1 MDWNEITNGIDHI
14 AGKHITLST
23 DPVMKVDI
31 DGEISLETPITIEVL
46 PKALQILTFPENRT
60 IRIYYTNI
68 KAIKVNDRVIIP

>member
-46 PKALQILTFPENRT
+46 PKALQILTFPENVNNKNLL
-60 IRIYYTNI
+60 YY
-68 KAIKVNDRVIIP
+68 KSD

>member
-1 MDWNEITNGIDHI
+1 MDWNEITNGIDRI

-46 PKALQILTFPENRT
+46 PKSTSDSNFSEN
-60 IRIYYTNI
+60 
-68 KAIKVNDRVIIP
+68 AEQ